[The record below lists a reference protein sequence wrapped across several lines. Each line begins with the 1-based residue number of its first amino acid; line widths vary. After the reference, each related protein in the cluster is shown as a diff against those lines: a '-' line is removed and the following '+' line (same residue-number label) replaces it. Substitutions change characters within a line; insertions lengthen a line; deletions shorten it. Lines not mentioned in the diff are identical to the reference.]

1 MFVPV
6 SPRSLLVFLLAF
18 SLSVAIRAPMLD
30 RPLSGHHEFCTAF
43 SLILLENWY
52 TDGIAQ
58 HHGAPVITFSSDAD
72 RGAPWMGSDHAERDG
87 RYYYLSHPALGLYLP
102 YLWFQVLGQPPTVIG
117 LQAFN
122 LLFHLLTAIG
132 LFLLIRAV
140 VGDRSER
147 APLFAAVLYLFMPAP
162 LWFHG
167 NVFMSDIFVVAIWVW
182 HVVAAQR
189 VFADADPGLRWR
201 SLFGLSLALAVFAG
215 WLGVLAAAVDL
226 LLIGRRWKR
235 GGQARSGRLA
245 LIVVGSTLIPLMIT
259 AWTYAGVVGAE
270 GLLGY
275 LKGRLMHRSSTT
287 GIGDEGMLLHVKRL
301 LMNYRTG
308 FLPVLLLVLAAI
320 PGLLRAQR
328 SGMLRVPPAM
338 WVFIALTTG
347 PVLLEHI
354 LLLEYADHD
363 FAALKGGLFLCGSA
377 ALLLDHVG
385 KLPWAKRFLGMVL
398 LVLCGFGAWYFHRIN
413 GEAGTTVHRD
423 QGTYIAEHLQ
433 ADERFFWSGP
443 APDPQLVWYAK
454 RTPWSVR
461 NESEARSIL
470 AARGERSGVLF
481 RPATDGSGLEMVRVL
496 PALPE

>member
-1 MFVPV
+1 V
-6 SPRSLLVFLLAF
+6 LLLAF
-18 SLSVAIRAPMLD
+18 SISVAVRAPLLD

-43 SLILLENWY
+43 TLILLENWH
-52 TDGIAQ
+52 TDGISH
-58 HHGAPVITFSSDAD
+58 HHGAPVITFSNDAD

-102 YLWFQVLGQPPTVIG
+102 YLWFQVLGQPPTVVG

-182 HVVAAQR
+182 HVVSAQR
-189 VFADADPGLRWR
+189 VFADDHPGPRWR

-235 GGQARSGRLA
+235 GDQARSGKLA

-275 LKGRLMHRSSTT
+275 LKGRLIHRSSTT
-287 GIGDEGMLLHVKRL
+287 GIGDEGVLLHVKRL

-308 FLPVLLLVLAAI
+308 FLPVLLMVLAAI

-328 SGMLRVPPAM
+328 SGMLRVPPAI
-338 WVFIALTTG
+338 WVFVALTSG

-385 KLPWAKRFLGMVL
+385 NLPWAKRFPGMVL

-413 GEAGTTVHRD
+413 GDAGTTDHRD
-423 QGTYIAEHLQ
+423 QGLAIAARITPEQ
-433 ADERFFWSGP
+433 VFFWQGP
-443 APDPQLVWYAK
+443 SPEPQTVWYAH
-454 RTPWSVR
+454 RTPWAVR
-461 NESEARSIL
+461 DRAEAI
-470 AARGERSGVLF
+470 EVLVSTG
-481 RPATDGSGLEMVRVL
+481 RAYGIIVHPSPDGLTMEVVKV
-496 PALPE
+496 P

>member
-6 SPRSLLVFLLAF
+6 SRRSLLVLLLAF
-18 SLSVAIRAPMLD
+18 SISVAVRAPLLD

-43 SLILLENWY
+43 SLILLENWH

-58 HHGAPVITFSSDAD
+58 HHGAPVITFSNAAD

-102 YLWFQVLGQPPTVIG
+102 YLWFQVLGQPPTVLG

-147 APLFAAVLYLFMPAP
+147 APLFAALLYLFMPAP

-189 VFADADPGLRWR
+189 VFADDDPGPRWR
-201 SLFGLSLALAVFAG
+201 SLFGLTLALAVFAG

-235 GGQARSGRLA
+235 GEQARSGRLA
-245 LIVVGSTLIPLMIT
+245 LIVMVSTLIPLMIT

-270 GLLGY
+270 GLVGY
-275 LKGRLMHRSSTT
+275 LKGRLIHRSSTT
-287 GIGDEGMLLHVKRL
+287 GIGDEGVLLHVKRL

-308 FLPVLLLVLAAI
+308 FLPVLLLLLAAI

-328 SGMLRVPPAM
+328 SGMLRVPPAI
-338 WVFIALTTG
+338 WLFIALTSG

-385 KLPWAKRFLGMVL
+385 KLPWARRFPGMVL

-413 GEAGTTVHRD
+413 GDAGTTDHRD
-423 QGTYIAEHLQ
+423 QGLAVAARIAPEQ
-433 ADERFFWSGP
+433 VFFWQGP
-443 APDPQLVWYAK
+443 APEPQTVWYAR
-454 RTPWSVR
+454 RTPWVVQDRAESMEVLQRTGRAQGIIVR
-461 NESEARSIL
+461 PSPNGPTMEVVE
-470 AARGERSGVLF
+470 V
-481 RPATDGSGLEMVRVL
+481 P
-496 PALPE
+496 